1 MEGSERSATTYQGD
15 DPSCSNV
22 VSGSPLPDGEPIADG
37 LRDALDAWC
46 TRPDARDLRGRLLD
60 VLRMLD
66 DG

>member
-1 MEGSERSATTYQGD
+1 VEGSEPSGTGYQRD
-15 DPSCSNV
+15 DPSCRNV

-37 LRDALDAWC
+37 LRDALDAWR
-46 TRPDARDLRGRLLD
+46 TGPDARELRRRLLD